1 MTKTQTKLSFVQK
14 LVALGICLAF
24 TLSSTSFTVHA
35 SGSSGSFVETVD
47 GFVLADGQ
55 TYTVSASSP
64 NASSNGN
71 DSMAADHME
80 STADII
86 YTASSQTYSNTITT
100 NTPEYIESISYN
112 GKDATVSDDGTN
124 FTITGIESI
133 LNDVTIGMNITP
145 TIQLGMNEAY
155 AFLVIDT
162 TTPPTEMTVIPTKRG
177 GGGRSGSSN
186 SGSSG
191 TSGSS
196 NSGDS
201 DTSTNGTSSG
211 SSLAKTGAGNIATG
225 IVVALGLI
233 TLGSAFLILKRRLQH
248 RQTN

>member
-24 TLSSTSFTVHA
+24 TLSSTSFTAHA

-100 NTPEYIESISYN
+100 NTPEYIENISYN
-112 GKDATVSDDGTN
+112 DKDATVSDDGTN

-145 TIQLGMNEAY
+145 MIQLGMNEAY
-155 AFLVIDT
+155 AFLGIDT

-177 GGGRSGSSN
+177 GGGRSGSSH
-186 SGSSG
+186 
-191 TSGSS
+191 
-196 NSGDS
+196 SGDS